1 MEHAG
6 GAQAPSQPL
15 RGLEPSNWAHL
26 ATCAA
31 CRCLHDGSTAETSST
46 MASATRVRSPDRS
59 RRAQCA
65 RRRERCALIS
75 HTPRPLLMACVEAT
89 HISLEPHL
97 TAACL
102 LVCLLSHSSMSTL
115 HQVCLLH
122 ALTVSGE
129 RRHRPTDAFA
139 SRHRRGRACGRSRY
153 RAAAVLVGG
162 AEGCAAH
169 PRVRTTRAHCMLPGA
184 CSRSGYGQLGA
195 RTSARACAPAG
206 RSPCECKCSRV
217 ACSLSVGVPSLAVSF
232 ISVILRV

>member
-129 RRHRPTDAFA
+129 RRHRPTDVFA
-139 SRHRRGRACGRSRY
+139 SRHRHGRACGSGRC
-153 RAAAVLVGG
+153 RAAAVAVGG
-162 AEGCAAH
+162 AG
-169 PRVRTTRAHCMLPGA
+169 G
-184 CSRSGYGQLGA
+184 
-195 RTSARACAPAG
+195 
-206 RSPCECKCSRV
+206 
-217 ACSLSVGVPSLAVSF
+217 
-232 ISVILRV
+232 

>member
-15 RGLEPSNWAHL
+15 RGLELSNLAHL

-153 RAAAVLVGG
+153 RAAAVVVGG

-169 PRVRTTRAHCMLPGA
+169 PRVRTTRAHRMLPGA
-184 CSRSGYGQLGA
+184 CSRSGYGQLEA

-206 RSPCECKCSRV
+206 RSPCECKCSRG